1 MSEEELKD
9 LKQHLENEIKH
20 YSALAFN
27 NRKVEYYYQKVRE
40 ARRKLN
46 EVNEVIARSYS

>member
-1 MSEEELKD
+1 MSKEELKD

-20 YSALAFN
+20 YSALTFN

-46 EVNEVIARSYS
+46 EVNEVIAKSYS